1 MARVV
6 SEHATAA
13 QCQGRYFRALDPSLK
28 KRKWLK
34 SEFDRLKTAVAA
46 YGNSWME
53 VAACMPGRTNEQCR
67 ERWTEHEGMST
78 ARTKWSE
85 EDDETLL
92 DAVENMG
99 NQWKAISAK
108 VGNGTTG
115 AQVSL
120 FFLNTSV
127 SWMQTVN

>member
-1 MARVV
+1 VARVV
-6 SEHATAA
+6 SEHATSA
-13 QCQGRYFRALDPSLK
+13 QCHGRYFRALDPSLK

-34 SEFDRLKTAVAA
+34 SEFDRLKVAVAA

-67 ERWTEHEGMST
+67 ERWMEHEGMST

-99 NQWKAISAK
+99 NRWKAISAK

-120 FFLNTSV
+120 FFLDMSA
-127 SWMQTVN
+127 SCMPTVD